1 MRVFKFLFAVSL
13 IITLI
18 SGCMSVNVKEMDT
31 FYSKVPQTNKEL
43 YIPKYKPDSQFKE
56 RPFVYWHFCKLKQ
69 SQLGLVSPETS
80 KDNLIFRVWV
90 TNTNSRNNQPHGLLE
105 IKKDSSK
112 WVAQLTL
119 MYVDFKLRTLN
130 EKIGKRDIY
139 DLQPKNMTWEAIIDS
154 LYKLNFNELP
164 TDEEIPGYYYD
175 NSNYANNL
183 PTFSFEYADV
193 NTYRF
198 YQYNNIYRAPDKV
211 WQAKNVI
218 SILDLLE
225 EEFEWNT
232 RGYNYF
238 ESK

>member
-1 MRVFKFLFAVSL
+1 
-13 IITLI
+13 
-18 SGCMSVNVKEMDT
+18 
-31 FYSKVPQTNKEL
+31 
-43 YIPKYKPDSQFKE
+43 
-56 RPFVYWHFCKLKQ
+56 
-69 SQLGLVSPETS
+69 
-80 KDNLIFRVWV
+80 
-90 TNTNSRNNQPHGLLE
+90 
-105 IKKDSSK
+105 
-112 WVAQLTL
+112 
-119 MYVDFKLRTLN
+119 
-130 EKIGKRDIY
+130 
-139 DLQPKNMTWEAIIDS
+139 MTWEAIIDS

-198 YQYNNIYRAPDKV
+198 YQYNNIYRAPDKF